1 MPTWEIIRHFG
12 LIKREGFYEKLLE
25 FRKKERELEELANY
39 LEEVEREATEKE
51 DVYPK
56 AYFFERY
63 FYSTEREKLLFIL
76 PPEYSWSAGAVLL
89 SELLRIYRDNLL
101 LVALDLRN
109 RGFKAYYNMNPLLS
123 SPENENGNVG
133 VFLFES
139 TPQTYL
145 WLGRFYP
152 ENQGGARR

>member
-1 MPTWEIIRHFG
+1 M
-12 LIKREGFYEKLLE
+12 K
-25 FRKKERELEELANY
+25 
-39 LEEVEREATEKE
+39 EVEREATGKE

-101 LVALDLRN
+101 LVTLDLRN